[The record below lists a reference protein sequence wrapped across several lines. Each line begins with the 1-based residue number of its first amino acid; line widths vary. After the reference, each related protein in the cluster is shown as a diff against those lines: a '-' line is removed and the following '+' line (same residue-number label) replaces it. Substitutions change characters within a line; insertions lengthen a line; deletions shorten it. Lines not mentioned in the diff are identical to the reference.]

1 MRHVRYQWLA
11 GLLLLPF
18 FLGGCDLLVNHP
30 VDGSLQLSIAGA
42 GNSARSIGPEISVD
56 VNHYVI
62 RGESVAGELF
72 EQTTPEDQ
80 VVIRGL
86 TAGYWD
92 VTVDAFN
99 ESDVHLYTGT
109 VRILVEGGVSLPVM
123 VSLAAVSGVGTL
135 TIAVTW
141 PEGEILSPTVDA
153 VLVPTIGDPL
163 PLVFAIDGAAASF
176 SGDQIDSGFHTL
188 VLKVKEDDMIVAGGV
203 DLVQIVRGQV
213 TSANLVF
220 EQINAPGS
228 LEIEVEVAPE
238 FAESLSVTI
247 DGGEGVSDFGVPV
260 TLLGAVEGNPG
271 NTVFTWYVNGSA
283 VDSGTASTEISG
295 DVPGHFRVDLL
306 VITADGGDGGTATTW
321 VEIAEPAP

>member
-1 MRHVRYQWLA
+1 MRHVRHQWLA
-11 GLLLLPF
+11 GLFILPF
-18 FLGGCDLLVNHP
+18 VLGGCDLLMNQP
-30 VDGSLQLSIAGA
+30 VEGSLQVSIAGA
-42 GNSARSIGPEISVD
+42 GNSARSIGPDISVD
-56 VNHYVI
+56 VDHYVI
-62 RGESVAGELF
+62 RGQSVAGELF

-99 ESDVHLYTGT
+99 ESNVHLYTGT
-109 VRILVEGGVSLPVM
+109 ARVLVEGGVSLPVM
-123 VSLAAVSGVGTL
+123 VSLVAVSGVGTL
-135 TIAVTW
+135 VIDVTW

-153 VLVPTIGDPL
+153 LLVPTIGDSL
-163 PLVFAIDGAAASF
+163 PLAFTINGAAASF
-176 SGDQIDSGFHTL
+176 SGDQIASGFHTL
-188 VLKVKEDDMIVAGGV
+188 ILKVKEDDMIVAGGV
-203 DLVQIVRGQV
+203 DLVQIVGGQV

-228 LEIEVEVAPE
+228 LEIGVEVAPE

-247 DGGEGVSDFGVPV
+247 EGGQVVSDFGVPV
-260 TLLGAVEGNPG
+260 TLAGAVAGSPV

-283 VDSGTASTEISG
+283 VDSGTESTEISG

-306 VITADGGDGGTATTW
+306 VVTADGSDGGVATTW
-321 VEIAEPAP
+321 VEIAEPAL